1 MPMTHRERM
10 ETAWSFREAD
20 RVPIE
25 LELSEQYRQHPLA
38 GTAGGVGG

>member
-1 MPMTHRERM
+1 MTMTHRQRL

-25 LELSEQYRQHPLA
+25 LHVSARYRAHPLA
-38 GTAGGVGG
+38 AR